1 MGPLLCQGLCQEEL
15 ERKRPLNFS
24 LNLASERHFTPDQ
37 YNSIQT
43 TILSISIFQRF
54 KDAKPNNFFNF
65 LKTAKSLVKIS
76 PPTVLLT
83 YILYVIT
90 TSQDCETIF
99 ILYTKYQL
107 VTEPTSPSPCDASLP
122 CTSPSVHRALTR
134 YFVAL
139 WHSDH
144 EGHAE
149 TRPVGGNHDMWPAL
163 DPACE

>member
-107 VTEPTSPSPCDASLP
+107 VTEPTLRGFLVKKNSKKFVTHQNRQDTYYENSHFLTDLAAFNVIKTRIQNSLGS
-122 CTSPSVHRALTR
+122 T
-134 YFVAL
+134 
-139 WHSDH
+139 
-144 EGHAE
+144 
-149 TRPVGGNHDMWPAL
+149 
-163 DPACE
+163 